1 MEPSRFTPILHKDRD
16 TCTWLFCLFSKLLNQ
31 AFFIQLFI
39 FRGFSDRL
47 ESFCHVQVA
56 RQTMSAFH

>member
-1 MEPSRFTPILHKDRD
+1 MERSYSRSQILLSVFFPSVFKAIK
-16 TCTWLFCLFSKLLNQ
+16 
-31 AFFIQLFI
+31 AAIFIQLFI
-39 FRGFSDRL
+39 FGGFSDRL